1 MTVIDFT
8 DKVMAYA
15 NALDSDITAERFEQV
30 RDGKLWRGYSGAIY
44 GCLVSTDKGYA
55 FDTRAE
61 ALENARTFR
70 ERCREICQK
79 VKLNDR
85 PTATKAWADGRVHNL
100 LADLTHALKAE
111 GNR

>member
-15 NALDSDITAERFEQV
+15 NALDGDITAERFDQV

-79 VKLNDR
+79 VKLNR
-85 PTATKAWADGRVHNL
+85 
-100 LADLTHALKAE
+100 
-111 GNR
+111 